1 VALGGTISAT
11 TNSPVASFVLMR
23 LSSVTHTVN
32 NDQRR
37 IPLQMQSTNGS
48 SYILTVPSNPGIVLP
63 GNYWLFALSAQGVPS
78 VGANVAVTL
87 GPTVASF
94 SLSPSPNTVTVTQGS
109 SATGT
114 IKVSDIGGFSGPV
127 TLTAS
132 GLPSGVTAAF
142 QTNPASASSVIKFT
156 ASRSASTG
164 PSAVTI
170 TGTSGALTSSTALL
184 LNTAG
189 AACTSTSIIPF
200 MQVNGAAW
208 QQVSSATVATGATVN
223 LGPEP
228 VEGIWNWTG
237 PAGFTS
243 TLREIDAI
251 PLGPGVNT
259 FVATYTNSN
268 SCNSTATFVIT
279 VTGGTSG
286 EF

>member
-1 VALGGTISAT
+1 
-11 TNSPVASFVLMR
+11 
-23 LSSVTHTVN
+23 
-32 NDQRR
+32 
-37 IPLQMQSTNGS
+37 
-48 SYILTVPSNPGIVLP
+48 
-63 GNYWLFALSAQGVPS
+63 
-78 VGANVAVTL
+78 
-87 GPTVASF
+87 
-94 SLSPSPNTVTVTQGS
+94 
-109 SATGT
+109 
-114 IKVSDIGGFSGPV
+114 
-127 TLTAS
+127 
-132 GLPSGVTAAF
+132 
-142 QTNPASASSVIKFT
+142 
-156 ASRSASTG
+156 
-164 PSAVTI
+164 
-170 TGTSGALTSSTALL
+170 
-184 LNTAG
+184 
-189 AACTSTSIIPF
+189 
-200 MQVNGAAW
+200 VNGAAW